1 MYVKC
6 GTQTRTR
13 YVSISSLV
21 GAVGGKLCKCLIGM
35 HGFTGCDN
43 VSAFAGRGEITALRL
58 VKQQKSYEEFFKQ
71 LGMEWVLSNELF
83 QSLQEFTC
91 KLYCSQP
98 GTDNINEM
106 RYRLFCAKKG
116 NIDSTQL
123 PPHADC
129 LLKHA
134 SRENF
139 QAVIWKRSLQRCP
152 LTPTPSGSG
161 WREGGDNF
169 AIDWMSGDPTPTAVL
184 ELLSCS
190 CARSCQLPTY
200 CCLENG
206 LKCTDVWKLL
216 DYDNRCEDSI
226 DEVVSDDS
234 DKDEEI

>member
-6 GTQTRTR
+6 GTQTRTI

-35 HGFTGCDN
+35 HGFTGCDT
-43 VSAFAGRGEITALRL
+43 VSAFAGGGEI
-58 VKQQKSYEEFFKQ
+58 
-71 LGMEWVLSNELF
+71 
-83 QSLQEFTC
+83 C
-91 KLYCSQP
+91 KFYCSQP
-98 GTDNINEM
+98 GTDNINEL

-139 QAVIWKRSLQRCP
+139 QAVIWKRSLQHCP

-169 AIDWMSGDPTPTAVL
+169 AIDWMSGDPAPTAVL

-216 DYDNRCEDSI
+216 DYGNRCEDSI
-226 DEVVSDDS
+226 EEVVSDDS